1 MGEVQISPDPS
12 IVSLLTWFA
21 QILNNGMEKSIGE
34 GEEMGELE
42 RNKAIVRREVE
53 EVWNGK
59 RLDLLDEIFAANFV
73 NHDPN
78 NPQVTDRESFRVWAS
93 AVLNG
98 FPDLYLTIDDVVAE
112 GDKVACRWTHHGT
125 HLGEL
130 PGLPATGKKTT
141 ITGII
146 IYRFAK
152 GKVVEAW
159 WSRDLL
165 GLMQQLGV
173 IPTPNQT

>member
-1 MGEVQISPDPS
+1 
-12 IVSLLTWFA
+12 
-21 QILNNGMEKSIGE
+21 MEKSTGE
-34 GEEMGELE
+34 GGEMREVE
-42 RNKAIVRREVE
+42 TNKALVRREVE
-53 EVWNGK
+53 EVWNGRK
-59 RLDLLDEIFAANFV
+59 LAVLDEIFAADFV

-78 NPQVTDRESFRVWAS
+78 NPQVTDRESFKQWAS
-93 AVLNG
+93 AVLHG
-98 FPDLYLTIDDVVAE
+98 FPDLHLTIDDVVAE

-141 ITGII
+141 MMGMI
-146 IYRFAK
+146 IYRFAN

-165 GLMQQLGV
+165 SLMQQLGV